1 MANPQELKDKLVRL
15 LNKKT
20 EVEKDKKI
28 IVAEYKDR
36 LKEIND
42 EIKATL
48 EQLEELKSVWPKT
61 KN

>member
-1 MANPQELKDKLVRL
+1 MQNSQELKDKLVRL
-15 LNKKT
+15 LNKKS

-42 EIKATL
+42 EVKATL
-48 EQLEELKSVWPKT
+48 EQIDELKT
-61 KN
+61 A

>member
-1 MANPQELKDKLVRL
+1 MQNPQELKDKLVRL

-48 EQLEELKSVWPKT
+48 EQLEDLKSA
-61 KN
+61 